1 MFSLVPNNT
10 HYRALLFTGA
20 EVVVG
25 ETKIQRVFIF
35 FFDFLFTLARNNR
48 KQNNNKK
55 AFLVL
60 FFLE

>member
-25 ETKIQRVFIF
+25 ETKIQRVF
-35 FFDFLFTLARNNR
+35 FDFLFTLARNNR

-60 FFLE
+60 FFSE